1 MGVWTSVSKLTV
13 ILDSG
18 QHQGALNQD
27 QIGVVISIQPT
38 DDDGNPVAVEVS
50 TLYDKVLLIDF
61 VDGSLIPKEEKTTL
75 NWCWAKD
82 EKFTPNP
89 GMTPQIKYI
98 VKHAVFS
105 KGDRKVR
112 TFGVRVQL
120 EGNKYLYSSLNG
132 TYQSSVQV
140 EAPR

>member
-1 MGVWTSVSKLTV
+1 MSAWTSVSKLTV

-27 QIGVVISIQPT
+27 KIGVVISIQPT
-38 DDDGNPVAVEVS
+38 DDDGNPVVVDIGV
-50 TLYDKVLLIDF
+50 LYDKVLLIDF
-61 VDGSLIPKEEKTTL
+61 VDGSLLPKDDKSAL
-75 NWCWAKD
+75 NWCWIKD
-82 EKFTPNP
+82 KEFKPNP

-105 KGDRKVR
+105 DDRKVR
-112 TFGVRVQL
+112 TFGVRVEF

-140 EAPR
+140 EALR